1 VVPSFHALL
10 DGAMIRP
17 HHVDSTMKDT
27 AGLLE
32 LAIMPFSEEVFYLSF
47 DRAPNHKHHR

>member
-10 DGAMIRP
+10 DEAMIRP
-17 HHVDSTMKDT
+17 HYVDSTMKDT

-32 LAIMPFSEEVFYLSF
+32 LAIKLFSEKVFSSVV
-47 DRAPNHKHHR
+47 